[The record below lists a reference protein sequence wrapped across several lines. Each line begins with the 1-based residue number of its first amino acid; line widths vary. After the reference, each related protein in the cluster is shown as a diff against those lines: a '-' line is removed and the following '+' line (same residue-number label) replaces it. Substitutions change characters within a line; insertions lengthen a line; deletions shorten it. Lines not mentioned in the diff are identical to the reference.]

1 MTPLERTRLEKAA
14 ADCGFELSPQW
25 DGETVRMRSNQFP
38 ETVMVRILTDDEFEV
53 SASNAVALPDG
64 HLEGEPVR
72 ISGWQRLYALLDA
85 ASARAR
91 TLPNR
96 IAQQFRVKVAQMPK
110 TTEAERLVVQRVG
123 QDLFRSALLDFWG
136 GKCCVTALAVPQL
149 LRASHIRPWSAC
161 ETDEQRLDV
170 FNGLLLSPN
179 LDALFDG
186 GWVTFQD
193 DGHMLLCD
201 ELRVHARNTL
211 GVAMPL
217 VAQGLCR
224 EHLPYMAYH
233 RTHVFRGANPLNS

>member
-1 MTPLERTRLEKAA
+1 MTPFERTRLEKAA

-25 DGETVRMRSNQFP
+25 DGNTLRMRSSHFS
-38 ETVMVRILTDDEFEV
+38 ETVMVRIVTGDEFEV
-53 SASNAVALPDG
+53 SASNATVLPEA
-64 HLEGEPVR
+64 HLKGKPAR
-72 ISGWQRLYALLDA
+72 ISGWQNLYAELDA

-96 IAQQFRVKVAQMPK
+96 IAQEFRVKTSRMPK
-110 TTEAERLVVQRVG
+110 TTDAERLVVQRVG
-123 QDLFRSALLDFWG
+123 QDLFRAALLDFWG
-136 GKCCVTALAVPQL
+136 GKCCVTGLAFPEL

-161 ETDEQRLDV
+161 ETDQQRLDV

-193 DGHMLLCD
+193 DGKILLCD
-201 ELRVHARNTL
+201 ELHAHARNTL
-211 GVAMPL
+211 GVGMAL
-217 VAQGLCR
+217 VAQRLCP

-233 RTHVFRGANPLNS
+233 RTHVFRSA

>member
-1 MTPLERTRLEKAA
+1 MTPLEHARLEKAA

-25 DGETVRMRSNQFP
+25 DGEAVRMRSNQFP
-38 ETVMVRILTDDEFEV
+38 ETVTVRILASDEFEV
-53 SASNAVALPDG
+53 SASNALVLPDG
-64 HLEGEPVR
+64 AIEGEPFR
-72 ISGWQRLYALLDA
+72 ISGWQRLYALLDT

-91 TLPNR
+91 ILPNR
-96 IAQQFRVKVAQMPK
+96 IAQQFRVKAAQMPK

-136 GKCCVTALAVPQL
+136 GKCCVTGLALPQL

-186 GWVTFQD
+186 G
-193 DGHMLLCD
+193 G
-201 ELRVHARNTL
+201 
-211 GVAMPL
+211 
-217 VAQGLCR
+217 
-224 EHLPYMAYH
+224 
-233 RTHVFRGANPLNS
+233 